1 MRLPL
6 LACEDGQLTISSTA
20 DAETGLGPTP
30 NGQQNLDHPKVYVTW
45 SKHAMYHDRKTRYI
59 DVVAQSTD
67 NAWRGQDWWRFVSKN
82 RYVYSE
88 RGTEVGNAMEAA
100 NWGSAVSDPVEV
112 SDGVCQEGA

>member
-1 MRLPL
+1 MSISSLIS
-6 LACEDGQLTISSTA
+6 ENSQLTVHSTA
-20 DAETGLGPTP
+20 DAEAGLGPTP
-30 NGQQNLDHPKVYVTW
+30 NGQQNLDHPKVYVAW

-67 NAWRGQDWWRFVSKN
+67 NAWRGQDWWRFVGKE

-88 RGTEVGNAMEAA
+88 RGTDVGRAMEAA